1 MTIMLTE
8 REYRALP
15 YDSNSS
21 TKDFIDDRKK
31 YYKRWVLNEEIVEEP
46 SKWLKNGSL
55 VDTLYFSPKKFDDK
69 FVLTSVQP
77 PSGQMLKFVEALYRR
92 SEEATDEN
100 GNLKRTMEVL
110 TREAYNDVKFDR
122 AGNVVAFKR
131 KNDTLEGILEKFI
144 DSDAELYY
152 RQLMNARGK
161 SVVELFEVQGA
172 EKTVHEIKNNWVTRY
187 IMTLTSGPDYEVY
200 NQLAIIFEYLG
211 HKMKALLDKLVVDH
225 QAKQILIYD
234 LKTCWDNEREFQANW
249 YKYKY
254 YIQAAVYYQAAKA
267 WAIQEGWSDYEVIPM
282 QFVVADS
289 SNYQNPLI
297 YLTDLVN
304 LQQGLGGFTLNGRYH
319 PGVNWAIENIK
330 WHKETN
336 IWEISKE
343 NYENK
348 GIVKIKP
355 FIEDDY

>member
-1 MTIMLTE
+1 MMTE
-8 REYRALP
+8 KEYRLLP
-15 YDSNSS
+15 YESNSS
-21 TKDFIDDRKK
+21 IKDFIEDRKD
-31 YYKRWVLNEEIVEEP
+31 YYKKWVLQEDVKEKT

-55 VDTLYFSPKKFDDK
+55 VDTLYFSPQEFDEK
-69 FVLTSVQP
+69 FVLTSVSP

-92 SEEATDEN
+92 SEEAMNES
-100 GNLKRTMEVL
+100 GEIARSMEVL
-110 TREAYNDVKFDR
+110 TKEAYNDVKFDK
-122 AGNVVAFKR
+122 AGDIVAFKR
-131 KNDTLEGILEKFI
+131 KNDTLEGILEKFA

-172 EKTVHEIKNNWVTRY
+172 EKTVHEIKNNWVTRD
-187 IMTLTSGPDYEVY
+187 IMTLKSSAAYDVFD
-200 NQLAIIFEYLG
+200 QLAIIFTYLG

-225 QAKQILIYD
+225 ILKKILIYD
-234 LKTCWDNEREFQANW
+234 LKTCWDNEKEFQSNW

-254 YIQAAVYYQAAKA
+254 YIQGAVYYLAAKA
-267 WAIQEGWSDYEVIPM
+267 WAQQEGWSDYEIVPM

-297 YLTDLVN
+297 YLTDSVN
-304 LQQGLGGFTLNGRYH
+304 LQQGLEGFTLNGRYH
-319 PGVNWAIENIK
+319 PGVNWAIENLK

-343 NYENK
+343 NHENK

-355 FIEDDY
+355 FIEDDN